1 MDGQGGSG
9 PKNRAYN
16 DLHDHIRALDAA
28 GLLVRVDR
36 PIDKDTELH
45 PLVRWQF
52 RGGFKPEDR
61 KAWLFT
67 NVHDAKGKRYDM
79 PVLVGATG
87 SSARIYE
94 IGLGMSLADSHEAWG
109 RAMAAPMPP
118 NVVAQAPCQEIVTE
132 GAALDVPFAALDG
145 LPVPISTPG
154 WDNAPYLTGIGFIT
168 KDPDS
173 GAQNLGTYR
182 AQIKA
187 PRRMGMNPST
197 QNRTG
202 GYDHWLKYK
211 ERGERM
217 PAAFIIG
224 GPPTVAYAGMWKVPE
239 DVDEIGVAGALAGA
253 PIDVVKARTV
263 DLYVPAEAEI
273 VVEGYIDT
281 DYLEPEAPFGE
292 SHGHVN
298 TQEYNGVMHVT
309 AITRRKDAVFMSY
322 LSQVHPNETTEIRA
336 IVFEH
341 NYLQHLRK
349 GLGIKGVVRVRTHR
363 PLTGNRKVIFVV
375 LKRGMART
383 EVWRALYGICNQ
395 ERAAGKL
402 IIAVS
407 EDIEPDDLDAVM
419 WSIAFRSSPHN
430 DVEIIKHKDPGHGPG
445 VEGGEDSALLIDA
458 TLKRD
463 MPPVSLPTQPYM
475 ERARELWDELGLPDF
490 APEKPWFGTSLGKW
504 PEALKREA
512 MRAVQGDYWENGK
525 LSAQKRR
532 NDVPMNTEV
541 TDFDD
546 DM

>member
-1 MDGQGGSG
+1 MNGPNSG
-9 PKNRAYN
+9 PKTRGYS
-16 DLHDHIRALDAA
+16 DLHDHIRALEAA
-28 GLLVRVDR
+28 GLLLRVDR
-36 PIDKDTELH
+36 QINKDTELH

-52 RGGFKPEDR
+52 RGGFRPEER

-67 NVHDAKGKRYDM
+67 NVIDAKGRRYDM

-94 IGLGMSLADSHEAWG
+94 IGLGMSLVESHEAWT
-109 RAMAAPMPP
+109 RAMAAPLPP
-118 NVVAQAPCQEIVTE
+118 RVVVTAACQDIVIE
-132 GAALDVPFAALDG
+132 GDALDAPFAGLDG

-173 GAQNLGTYR
+173 GVQNLGTYR

-187 PRRMGMNPST
+187 PRRMGMNTST
-197 QNRTG
+197 GSRTG

-211 ERGERM
+211 ARGERM
-217 PAAFIIG
+217 PAAYIIG
-224 GPPTVAYAGMWKVPE
+224 GPPSVAYAGMWKIPE
-239 DVDEIGVAGALAGA
+239 DIDEVAVAGALAGA

-341 NYLQHLRK
+341 GYMEHLTK
-349 GLGIKGVVRVRTHR
+349 GLGIKGVIKVRTHR
-363 PLTGNRKVIFVV
+363 PLTGNRKIIFAV
-375 LKRGMART
+375 LKRGMPRT
-383 EVWRALYGICNQ
+383 EV
-395 ERAAGKL
+395 
-402 IIAVS
+402 
-407 EDIEPDDLDAVM
+407 
-419 WSIAFRSSPHN
+419 
-430 DVEIIKHKDPGHGPG
+430 
-445 VEGGEDSALLIDA
+445 
-458 TLKRD
+458 
-463 MPPVSLPTQPYM
+463 
-475 ERARELWDELGLPDF
+475 
-490 APEKPWFGTSLGKW
+490 
-504 PEALKREA
+504 
-512 MRAVQGDYWENGK
+512 
-525 LSAQKRR
+525 
-532 NDVPMNTEV
+532 
-541 TDFDD
+541 
-546 DM
+546 

>member
-1 MDGQGGSG
+1 MNGPKSG
-9 PKNRAYN
+9 PKTRAYS
-16 DLHDHIRALDAA
+16 DLHDHIRALDEA
-28 GLLVRVDR
+28 GLLMRVDR
-36 PIDKDTELH
+36 QINKDTELH

-52 RGGFKPEDR
+52 RGGFRPEER

-67 NVHDAKGKRYDM
+67 NVVDAKGRRYDM

-94 IGLGMSLADSHEAWG
+94 IGLGMSLAESHEAWT
-109 RAMAAPMPP
+109 RAMAAPIPP
-118 NVVAQAPCQEIVTE
+118 RVVVTAPCQDIVIE
-132 GAALDVPFAALDG
+132 GDALDAPFAGLDG

-173 GAQNLGTYR
+173 GVQNLGTYR

-187 PRRMGMNPST
+187 PRRMGMNTST
-197 QNRTG
+197 GSRTG

-211 ERGERM
+211 ARGERM
-217 PAAFIIG
+217 PAAYIIG
-224 GPPTVAYAGMWKVPE
+224 GPPSVAYAGMWKIPE
-239 DVDEIGVAGALAGA
+239 DIDEVAVAGALAAA

-341 NYLQHLRK
+341 GYMEHLTK
-349 GLGIKGVVRVRTHR
+349 GLGIKGVIKIRTHR
-363 PLTGNRKVIFVV
+363 PLTGNRKIIFAV
-375 LKRGMART
+375 LKRGMPRT
-383 EVWRALYGICNQ
+383 EVWRTLYGICNQ
-395 ERAAGKL
+395 QRAAGK
-402 IIAVS
+402 IVIAVN
-407 EDIEPDDLDAVM
+407 EDISPDNLDAVM
-419 WSIAFRSSPHN
+419 WAIAFRASPHK
-430 DVEIIKHKDPGHGPG
+430 DIEIIKHKDPGHGPG
-445 VEGGEDSALLIDA
+445 SEEGEDSALLIDA
-458 TLKRD
+458 TLKQD

-475 ERARELWDELGLPDF
+475 ERARELWRELGLADF
-490 APEKPWFGTSLGKW
+490 TAEEPWFGSSLGKW
-504 PEALKREA
+504 PEALRQEA
-512 MRAVQGDYWENGK
+512 ERAVRGDYWENGR

-532 NDVPMNTEV
+532 KDVPMNTEV
-541 TDFDD
+541 DDFDD
-546 DM
+546 GM